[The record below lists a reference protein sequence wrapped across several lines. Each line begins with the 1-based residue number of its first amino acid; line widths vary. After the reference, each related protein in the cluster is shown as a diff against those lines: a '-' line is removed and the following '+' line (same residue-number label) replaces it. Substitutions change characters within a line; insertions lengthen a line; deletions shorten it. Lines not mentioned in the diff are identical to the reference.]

1 MDGKLNC
8 HLTAENAAFT
18 KLRHLEN
25 RVTETETRIDVLE
38 QEATQLDE
46 ALQNAL
52 ENFQEAVVTENVDTG
67 LLRADSIGTAILT
80 TDDIITG
87 EMTAN
92 FIEAETINVDSLNA
106 EALRGKIIDTE
117 EIISTTAQFTETQT
131 TTANSSTTNTAELN
145 VDGETSLTG
154 QVNIAGNVTFT
165 RDNGLSKIQGNYLE
179 IDVTQFVANTATIDE
194 AQLGENSVLNNPTF
208 ENIKQTQEV
217 SSTCID
223 LDEDGKFIR
232 VNIGSSTEVVSTALK
247 SVVDDV
253 EKVNISAEGAVF
265 NVPVTMSGVTSIEN
279 ADTITVNN
287 LSANAITTGDVDS
300 DTINAATLAANTIT
314 TENISISDTANADKV
329 EANTVKA
336 NVVESNTVKADTV
349 ESNTVEANAVEA
361 NVVEANTINAT
372 DGITAENVSA
382 TGLVQIDGMT
392 FYRGNWYDKI
402 VSTSEDVI
410 EYILDTTDK
419 REDKIY
425 NILFCGESLSFN
437 SSNLPATPITASEV
451 VGKYKVHWGTSPN
464 SEVAN
469 TGNELSFLDAG
480 YDPLVVC
487 RALLDKTEFY
497 GFDVQLDIISKNTIE
512 YLRLNNCT
520 LNYKDF
526 YSTGAQI
533 SRVEIKNCNNVNV
546 ITNFSWYT
554 YPRVELH
561 NCNGVQMRNWNLPYA
576 DAPRITIATVE
587 SNNCYAAIVSA
598 QAIVNFGQIG
608 YGNNLVVRI
617 TGPESVFKQE
627 PAFFTNLNQI

>member
-265 NVPVTMSGVTSIEN
+265 NVPVTMSDVTSIEN

-314 TENISISDTANADKV
+314 TENISISDTANADK
-329 EANTVKA
+329 
-336 NVVESNTVKADTV
+336 
-349 ESNTVEANAVEA
+349 VEANAVEA

-487 RALLDKTEFY
+487 RALLNKTEFY
-497 GFDVQLDIISKNTIE
+497 GFDVQLDTISKNTIE

-546 ITNFSWYT
+546 ITNFSWNA

-587 SNNCYAAIVSA
+587 SNNCYAAIISA

-627 PAFFTNLNQI
+627 PTFLTSLDQI

>member
-1 MDGKLNC
+1 MDGRLNC

-25 RVTETETRIDVLE
+25 RVTETEIKLDSVE
-38 QEATQLDE
+38 QQVTETNST
-46 ALQNAL
+46 LQNTLVGL
-52 ENFQEAVVTENVDTG
+52 EEVVITENVDTG
-67 LLRADSIGTAILT
+67 LLRADSIGTAMLT
-80 TDDIITG
+80 TDDIITK

-92 FIEAETINVDSLNA
+92 TVEAETVNVDSLNA
-106 EALRGKIIDTE
+106 EALRGKVIDAE

-131 TTANSSTTNTAELN
+131 TVANNSTTNTAELN
-145 VDGETSLTG
+145 VDGDTTLIG
-154 QVNIAGNVTFT
+154 QVNIDGNVTFT
-165 RDNGLSKIQGNYLE
+165 KDNGLSKIQGEYLE
-179 IDVTQFVANTATIDE
+179 IDVAQFVANTATIDE

-232 VNIGSSTEVVSTALK
+232 VNIGSSTDVVSTALK
-247 SVVDDV
+247 SVVDGV

-265 NVPVTMSGVTSIEN
+265 NVPVTMNDVTSIEN
-279 ADTITVNN
+279 ADITS
-287 LSANAITTGDVDS
+287 LSANTISTGDVDS
-300 DTINAATLAANTIT
+300 DTINAASVAANTIT
-314 TENISISDTANADKV
+314 TESISISDTANADKV
-329 EANTVKA
+329 EANTV
-336 NVVESNTVKADTV
+336 
-349 ESNTVEANAVEA
+349 EANF
-361 NVVEANTINAT
+361 VEANTINAT

-382 TGLVQIDGMT
+382 TGLVQIDGMV

-402 VSTSEDVI
+402 VSTSAEVI

-419 REDKIY
+419 REDRTY

-469 TGNELSFLDAG
+469 IGNELSFLESG
-480 YDPLVVC
+480 YDPLVVGKE
-487 RALLDKTEFY
+487 LFKKTEFY
-497 GFDVQLDIISKNTIE
+497 GFDVQLDTISKNTIE

-526 YSTGAQI
+526 YSSGTQI
-533 SRVEIKNCNNVNV
+533 SRIEIKNCNNVNV
-546 ITNFSWYT
+546 ITNFSWYK

-576 DAPRITIATVE
+576 DTPKITIATVE
-587 SNNCYAAIVSA
+587 SNNCYAAIISA
-598 QAIVNFGQIG
+598 QATVNFGQIG
-608 YGNNLVVRI
+608 CGSNLVVI
-617 TGPESVFKQE
+617 VKGPESVYKQE
-627 PAFFTNLNQI
+627 PTFFTSLDQI